1 MRLRELKIKNFRKL
15 DDLTVIFPKGL
26 CVIIGE
32 NNTGK
37 TAIIDALR
45 LMLMPSRDFDA
56 LRITEDDF
64 RNGADGAPIEI
75 SCTFCDTT
83 DTEEAHC
90 QECLVDIGGGRF
102 EIRLNARIEFNKETR
117 RANVKMWGGET
128 EGGSLPS
135 NFYDRLATIYLQPLR
150 DPESGLRPGR
160 NSQISRLVDCLTEV
174 DQHAQFEQIV
184 KKAND
189 DIKVLA
195 PVEGARAEINQQM
208 LKIAGRELSQNTD
221 LVFSDPNFYRIIA
234 GLQPLIGDLPF
245 TLNGLGYNNL
255 IFTAATLGTLRKSS
269 QFAFRCILI
278 EEPEAHLHPHLQ
290 LLLLAHLKAEAESE
304 NDPVQIIASSHS
316 PILASQAPVDSIVA
330 IHELASKI
338 SSISIS
344 TLEIAADKKEA
355 EKLKK
360 KLERFLDATK
370 AELFFARRVLMVE
383 GIAEALLMPVITRL
397 AGGSLKKSAVTVVN
411 ADGINFNAF
420 LPLFGPG
427 KLTIPVA
434 VLTDGDADTLSEPP
448 SATAT
453 ALKAQ
458 EATIPNLRVEYCPI
472 TFEHELARSPK
483 MLELMLDAFESLH
496 PITGSALRLTIAS
509 ERSADA
515 KATAFYK
522 QFKDTGTSKGSFA
535 QELSLLLEASALKAE
550 DVPKYIRTALEFLG
564 VIPSGGS
571 VGTTGASGAT
581 AVTAPAPN

>member
-1 MRLRELKIKNFRKL
+1 MRLRELKVKNFRKL

-26 CVIIGE
+26 CVILGE

-64 RNGADGAPIEI
+64 RYGADGAPIEI

-102 EIRLNARIEFNKETR
+102 EIRLNARVEFNKQTR

-174 DQHAQFEQIV
+174 DQQGQFEQIV

-221 LVFSDPNFYRIIA
+221 LVFTDPDFYRIIA

-245 TLNGLGYNNL
+245 TL
-255 IFTAATLGTLRKSS
+255 
-269 QFAFRCILI
+269 AFRLC
-278 EEPEAHLHPHLQ
+278 
-290 LLLLAHLKAEAESE
+290 
-304 NDPVQIIASSHS
+304 
-316 PILASQAPVDSIVA
+316 
-330 IHELASKI
+330 
-338 SSISIS
+338 
-344 TLEIAADKKEA
+344 
-355 EKLKK
+355 
-360 KLERFLDATK
+360 RATQRG
-370 AELFFARRVLMVE
+370 LR
-383 GIAEALLMPVITRL
+383 
-397 AGGSLKKSAVTVVN
+397 VTV
-411 ADGINFNAF
+411 
-420 LPLFGPG
+420 
-427 KLTIPVA
+427 
-434 VLTDGDADTLSEPP
+434 
-448 SATAT
+448 
-453 ALKAQ
+453 
-458 EATIPNLRVEYCPI
+458 
-472 TFEHELARSPK
+472 
-483 MLELMLDAFESLH
+483 
-496 PITGSALRLTIAS
+496 
-509 ERSADA
+509 
-515 KATAFYK
+515 
-522 QFKDTGTSKGSFA
+522 
-535 QELSLLLEASALKAE
+535 
-550 DVPKYIRTALEFLG
+550 
-564 VIPSGGS
+564 
-571 VGTTGASGAT
+571 
-581 AVTAPAPN
+581 